1 MLAKFP
7 HLSKPVFYAIA
18 LTLLLPST
26 AVMVGT
32 EYQLLAASRGL
43 DTTHLFALWSLLSL
57 ALGWISFYGLSRTT
71 GLPHY
76 ARVLDIALLIA
87 TAGQLL
93 PILKAL
99 STQPPLEVWLIF
111 IWPTLSTWFF
121 HVVIQRGGL
130 KHAPA
135 Y

>member
-7 HLSKPVFYAIA
+7 QLQKPVFYAIA

-43 DTTHLFALWSLLSL
+43 DSTHLFALWSLSSL
-57 ALGWISFYGLSRTT
+57 ALGWISFYGLSSTT

-121 HVVIQRGGL
+121 YVVIQRGGL